1 MFQPL
6 FFCTFDFICFSQ
18 IAQILPMIENKK
30 SVEST
35 ESARE
40 IEKF

>member
-6 FFCTFDFICFSQ
+6 FFCIFDFIFFSQ
-18 IAQILPMIENKK
+18 IKQILPIIENKK

>member
-1 MFQPL
+1 MFRLL

-18 IAQILPMIENKK
+18 IKQILPIIENKK
-30 SVEST
+30 SVESAK
-35 ESARE
+35 SARE